1 MRIKQ
6 FIFIFLTSIL
16 VLSNYAFQVRQPQ
29 GQEYNLKAAFLYR
42 FLDYVEW
49 NNNSSW
55 NNTTEDPLRIAILG
69 ESGLYGPLME
79 ISRDKKAGTRTIRVR
94 QINSVSEIGSSQVI
108 FVSRNYKYGID
119 AVLNRMLDKPALI
132 ISEQKG
138 DVEKGSHI
146 NFLIADNKLKFEVN
160 LKTAARSGIKIGSQ
174 LLQHATLIKK

>member
-1 MRIKQ
+1 MRLKK
-6 FIFIFLTSIL
+6 FIFLFLTSFL
-16 VLSNYAFQVRQPQ
+16 VLSNYAFQVSQPQ

-49 NNNSSW
+49 NNSTW
-55 NNTTEDPLRIAILG
+55 NTNIDDPLRIAILG
-69 ESGLYGPLME
+69 ESGLYAPLME
-79 ISRDKKAGTRTIRVR
+79 ISRDKRAGTRTIRVR
-94 QINSVSEIGSSQVI
+94 QINSVTEIGASQVV

-119 AVLNRMLDKPALI
+119 AVLNRMAERPALI

-174 LLQHATLIKK
+174 LLQHATVVKK